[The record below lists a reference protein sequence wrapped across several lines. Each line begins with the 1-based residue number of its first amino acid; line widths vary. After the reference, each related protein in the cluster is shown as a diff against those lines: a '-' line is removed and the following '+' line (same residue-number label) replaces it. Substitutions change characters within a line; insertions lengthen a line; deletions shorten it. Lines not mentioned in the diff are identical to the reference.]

1 MQLIKALGAQF
12 SSANSV
18 IYFAKIGLFSLNI
31 CHYACILRDCDVENR
46 SGDFSHVETWS
57 DRPDLQH
64 ML

>member
-46 SGDFSHVETWS
+46 SGDFSHVET
-57 DRPDLQH
+57 
-64 ML
+64 